1 MRILARATLALFLFS
16 LALAPALASGSKD
29 LEATPQAK
37 AYRALLKTVAAG
49 DYEGYKKAM
58 TAESA
63 KVIDAQTKELGKEP
77 KQVMLFLK
85 AMAPTDVKFTDLKVQ
100 AKKATLSA
108 TGKSGGEMNYGSIE
122 MAEENGQWKVIKQSW
137 SNKKS

>member
-1 MRILARATLALFLFS
+1 MRILVRTTLALLIA
-16 LALAPALASGSKD
+16 LAAAPALAAGKD

-63 KVIDAQTKELGKEP
+63 KGMDAQLKEMKMQP
-77 KQVMLFLK
+77 KQAMMMLK
-85 AMAPTDVKFTDLKVQ
+85 AMAATDVKLTDLKVTG
-100 AKKATLSA
+100 KKAVLTA
-108 TGKSGGEMNYGSIE
+108 TGKSGGETNYGSID
-122 MAEENGQWKVIKQSW
+122 MAEESGQWKVVQQSW
-137 SNKKS
+137 SNKKP

>member
-1 MRILARATLALFLFS
+1 MRIVVRTNLVLLLIALAA
-16 LALAPALASGSKD
+16 APALAAGKD

-63 KVIDAQTKELGKEP
+63 KGMDAQVKEMKMQP
-77 KQVMLFLK
+77 KQAMMFLK
-85 AMAPTDVKFTDLKVQ
+85 TMAPTDIKLTDLKVTG
-100 AKKATLSA
+100 KKAVLSA
-108 TGKSGGEMNYGSIE
+108 TGKSGGETNYGSID
-122 MAEENGQWKVIKQSW
+122 MAEESGQWKVVQQSW
-137 SNKKS
+137 SNKKP

>member
-1 MRILARATLALFLFS
+1 MRILVRTNLALLLIA
-16 LALAPALASGSKD
+16 LAAAPALAAGKD

-63 KVIDAQTKELGKEP
+63 KGMDAQLKEMKMQP
-77 KQVMLFLK
+77 KQAMMMLK
-85 AMAPTDVKFTDLKVQ
+85 AMAATDVKLTDLKVTG
-100 AKKATLSA
+100 KKAVLTA
-108 TGKSGGEMNYGSIE
+108 TGKSGGETNYCSID
-122 MAEENGQWKVIKQSW
+122 MAEESGQWKVVKQSW